1 MVNTHTISVDDVKR
15 VLLRVMDPEVPV
27 LSILDLG
34 IVRDIKIEN
43 QVHETPGKYSVQTH
57 GKIIITITPT
67 YSGCP
72 AMDVIRM
79 NIRIAVIEG
88 LGIQPGDFEIRTI
101 LSPAWTTDWM
111 TEEGKQ
117 KLKAYGIAPPNHSA
131 AVCTPDLF
139 AEEEAVQCPRCN
151 SYNTTMISRF
161 GSTAC
166 KALYRCEDCREPFDH
181 FKCH

>member
-1 MVNTHTISVDDVKR
+1 MVNTQTISIEDVKR
-15 VLLRVMDPEVPV
+15 VLSQVMDPEVPV

-34 IVRDIKIEN
+34 IVRDIEIE
-43 QVHETPGKYSVQTH
+43 PL
-57 GKIIITITPT
+57 IITITPT

-88 LGIQPGDFEIRTI
+88 LGIQPADFEIKTV

-117 KLKAYGIAPPNHSA
+117 KLKAYGIAPPNFSA

-139 AEEEAVQCPRCN
+139 AKEEAVQCPRCN
-151 SYNTTMISRF
+151 SYNTVMISRF